1 MRRDDRE
8 VKDLSEIYDILQK
21 CDTISLGLNDN
32 GTPYVI
38 PMTFG
43 CELKDGKITV
53 YLHCA
58 GEGRKWDILQRG
70 GTVCV
75 EAHLYYRVERT
86 DRGGITAKYES
97 VIGTGC
103 AVRLTERE
111 DKVGAFKVMLAHYNN
126 SGFPVASCNGLSR
139 SEVFAVTLDEVSGK
153 HNL

>member
-1 MRRDDRE
+1 MRRSDRE
-8 VKDLSEIYDILQK
+8 VKDLSEIHEILQK
-21 CDTISLGLNDN
+21 CDTISLGLHDN
-32 GTPYVI
+32 GVPYVI

-70 GTVCV
+70 GPVCV
-75 EAHLYYRVERT
+75 EAHLYYRVERS
-86 DRGGITAKYES
+86 DSGGITAKYES
-97 VIGTGC
+97 VIGTGR

-111 DKVGAFKVMLAHYNN
+111 DKVAAFKVMLAHYNN
-126 SGFPVASCNGLSR
+126 TGFPVTSCNGLSR
-139 SEVFAVTLDEVSGK
+139 SEVFAITLDEVSGK